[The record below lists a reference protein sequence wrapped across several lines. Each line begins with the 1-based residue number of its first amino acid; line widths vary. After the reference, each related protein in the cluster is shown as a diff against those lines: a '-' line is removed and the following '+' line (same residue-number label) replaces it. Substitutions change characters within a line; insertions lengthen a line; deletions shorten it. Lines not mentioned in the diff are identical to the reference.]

1 MLFSAG
7 DQVDFGGKA
16 FEGKGVREKL
26 VMRVSEREKKNE
38 RKIKFGDERK
48 RERKKI
54 LVKRVRE
61 KVKKMVM
68 RRRARKGRR

>member
-38 RKIKFGDERK
+38 RKIKFGDER
-48 RERKKI
+48 E
-54 LVKRVRE
+54 RE
-61 KVKKMVM
+61 KKKYW
-68 RRRARKGRR
+68 